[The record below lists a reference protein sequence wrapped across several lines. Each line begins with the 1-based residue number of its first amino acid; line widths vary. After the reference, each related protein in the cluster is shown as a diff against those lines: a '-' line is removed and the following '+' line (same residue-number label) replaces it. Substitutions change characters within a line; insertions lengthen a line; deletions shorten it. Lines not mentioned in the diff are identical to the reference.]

1 MARGDRYR
9 RAASSLPGRRI
20 NVIGVCGS
28 GKTTVGRILAARL
41 GLPFVELDA
50 LAWGPEWTLSSD
62 EDLRRRVDEG
72 TRGDAW
78 VLDGNYSRFRD
89 LVWPRAD
96 TIVWLDYSF
105 PRAFSQ
111 LLWRTLRRCAT
122 REELWSGNR
131 ERPMNAL
138 FSRDS
143 ILWWGIKTFRRRRR
157 NDPAQL
163 ARVEHRHLCTVH
175 LRTRRQTRA
184 WLECLPAP
192 VRQPK
197 EEP

>member
-1 MARGDRYR
+1 VPFPP
-9 RAASSLPGRRI
+9 PGRRI

-28 GKTTVGRILAARL
+28 GKTTVGRILARRL
-41 GLPFVELDA
+41 DLRFVEMDA
-50 LAWGPEWTLSSD
+50 LAWGPDWTLASD
-62 EDLRRRVDEG
+62 DELRRRVEEG
-72 TRGDAW
+72 TAGDRW

-96 TIVWLDYSF
+96 TVVWLDYSF

-111 LLWRTLRRCAT
+111 LLGRTLRRCAT

-131 ERPMNAL
+131 ERLGNAL

-157 NDPAQL
+157 NYPAQL
-163 ARVEHRHLCTVH
+163 ARPEHQH
-175 LRTRRQTRA
+175 LRTIRLRSRRETWN
-184 WLECLPAP
+184 WLAALP
-192 VRQPK
+192 VFGETSK
-197 EEP
+197 EER